1 MSKWPEPGVYQG
13 VTFEQYRAFTGAV
26 NWHTLWRLLEESPAH
41 AKYEMA
47 YGTKETEALAF
58 GSLTDFV
65 LLEPGRFAQ
74 EAVIEPEI
82 GEGLAPRRPNKRQ
95 IEAKKPS
102 PATIAAIRYWQ
113 EFDAK
118 TAGKIVVARADYDRV
133 LQIERAVRS
142 AQCKDYIVGGRA
154 QVCIVWVDPATGLLC
169 KARLDYERY
178 AGMNHYINDLKTS
191 RSAKKEYW
199 KWAIRKYGYDGQLAY
214 YDFGWKQAVGES
226 SLCSWVV
233 AEKDGLC
240 VVKPYEC
247 GEKTLQRG
255 RNIYRRAL
263 DKWAECVRKN
273 EWPDYGG
280 PEIIELDDW
289 ALQEEGIGPDMIRDA
304 PKYKGG
310 PVPEGQEQD
319 EFDTFIEGEQA

>member
-1 MSKWPEPGVYQG
+1 MSKWPEPGVHQG
-13 VTFEQYRAFTGAV
+13 VTFEQYRAFTDAV

-41 AKYEMA
+41 AKYEMEH
-47 YGTKETEALAF
+47 GTKETEALAF

-102 PATIAAIRYWQ
+102 PATIAAIKYWQ

-133 LQIERAVRS
+133 LRIERAVRS

-154 QVCIVWVDPATGLLC
+154 QVCVVWVDPATGLLC

-178 AGMNHYINDLKTS
+178 AGMDHYITDLKTS
-191 RSAKKEYW
+191 RSVKEGPFQS
-199 KWAIRKYGYDGQLAY
+199 AIFKYDYDGQMAFYHDGWLAAK
-214 YDFGWKQAVGES
+214 GETSQCWWLAV
-226 SLCSWVV
+226 
-233 AEKDGLC
+233 EKEGLC
-240 VVKPYEC
+240 VVKPWQMHEDW
-247 GEKTLQRG
+247 LDSG
-255 RNIYRRAL
+255 RLLYRRAL
-263 DKWAECVRKN
+263 TAWSECVKQN
-273 EWPDYGG
+273 CWPDYGG
-280 PEIIELDDW
+280 PEVLEMPGW
-289 ALQEEGIGPDMIRDA
+289 AKDRRGVGPDRIVSE
-304 PKYKGG
+304 PKYTGG
-310 PVPEGQEQD
+310 GVPDGQPED
-319 EFDTFIEGEQA
+319 EFDTFIEGASA